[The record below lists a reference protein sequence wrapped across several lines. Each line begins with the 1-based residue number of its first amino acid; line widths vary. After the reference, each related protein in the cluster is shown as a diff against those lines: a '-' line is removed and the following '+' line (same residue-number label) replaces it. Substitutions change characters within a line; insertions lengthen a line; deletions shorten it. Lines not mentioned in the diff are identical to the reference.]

1 MNTAIC
7 KHIRRIS
14 ALLLLVVS
22 VPAAFAEG
30 DPGQGQ
36 VLGYTCMGC
45 HGSEGY
51 RNAYPSYHVPRLG
64 GQKDEYIQSSL
75 QAYRDGNRPH
85 PTMQAHGGSLTDQD
99 IEDLAAYFSSFGAA
113 SDEVVAGDV
122 AGSDA
127 AAICVTCHG
136 TAGEAVV
143 PAPPTLSGQHE
154 DYLERALQQYKDGT
168 RSGNVMSAFAASL
181 TDAEIEMLAR
191 FYARRD
197 GLHTPVEGR

>member
-1 MNTAIC
+1 M
-7 KHIRRIS
+7 
-14 ALLLLVVS
+14 LFLVVLLQ
-22 VPAAFAEG
+22 PAAFAEG
-30 DPGQGQ
+30 DPAQGQ

-45 HGSEGY
+45 HGAEGY

-64 GQKDEYIQSSL
+64 GQKGAYIEASL

-85 PTMQAHGGSLTDQD
+85 PTMQAQGGSLSDQD
-99 IEDLAAYFSSFGAA
+99 IEDLAAYFASFGAA
-113 SDEVVAGDV
+113 SDEVVAADV

-136 TAGEAVV
+136 TAGDAVV

-154 DYLERALQQYKDGT
+154 DYLERALRQYKDGT
-168 RSGNVMSAFAASL
+168 RSGNVMTAFAAAL

-191 FYARRD
+191 FYSRRD
-197 GLHTPVEGR
+197 GLHTPVERR